1 MTTDDTTPR
10 SGPAHA
16 EPTSRPLP
24 ADPTAAVGVAEDR
37 AHAPDP
43 DDPRKPSSPPDLTR
57 RSWGYALRT
66 TLREFRADNVPD
78 LAAALTYWAVLALFP
93 AILALVSVLGLF
105 SDARAVVDRVMELVR
120 EIAPG
125 TNLDAVRPVVENLA
139 GQERAGLALVSGLL
153 LALWSASGYVAA
165 FSRAMNRIY
174 EIDEGRPFWKLRP
187 ILLVVTLAT
196 VLIVAVTLAAL
207 VLSGPVAEAIGG
219 VVGFSDVA
227 LGVWNVAKWPV
238 VVLLVTSVIA
248 VLYYWTPNVRQPR
261 FRWVSVGAFVAIV
274 VWAAATAAFGLY
286 VTYVASYGN
295 TYGSLAG
302 VVVFL
307 LWVWITNNALL
318 FGAELDAELERAR
331 QLQGGFAA
339 EEALQLPPRDTQ
351 ASAKQRAKVEHDVA
365 AGRAL
370 RLSRGGTR
378 GGTD

>member
-1 MTTDDTTPR
+1 MISDDDARRGSVEPPATTPPTDPPSGVR
-10 SGPAHA
+10 S
-16 EPTSRPLP
+16 
-24 ADPTAAVGVAEDR
+24 AVDR
-37 AHAPDP
+37 ADAPAP
-43 DDPRKPSSPPDLTR
+43 DDPRKPTSPPDLR
-57 RSWGYALRT
+57 RPSWGYALRT

-105 SDARAVVDRVMELVR
+105 SDARAVVDRVMEIVR
-120 EIAPG
+120 DLAPG
-125 TNLDAVRPVVENLA
+125 TNLDAIRPVVENLA
-139 GQERAGLALVSGLL
+139 GQERAGLALAGGLL
-153 LALWSASGYVAA
+153 VALWSASGYVAA

-196 VLIVAVTLAAL
+196 VLIAAVTLAAL
-207 VLSGPVAEAIGG
+207 VLTGPVAEAIGG
-219 VVGFSDVA
+219 VVGLSDVA

-238 VVLLVTSVIA
+238 VVLLVTLVIA

-261 FRWVSVGAFVAIV
+261 FRWVSVGAVVAIV
-274 VWAAATAAFGLY
+274 VWAAATAGFGLY

-302 VVVFL
+302 VIVFL

-318 FGAELDAELERAR
+318 FGAEVDAELERAR
-331 QLQGGFAA
+331 QLQAGIAA
-339 EEALQLPPRDTQ
+339 EETLQLPPRDTR
-351 ASAKQRAKVEHDVA
+351 ASAKQRAKVADDIA
-365 AGRAL
+365 AGREL

-378 GGTD
+378 GGTG